1 MRFEHPGLGVPDEH
15 DEGEVGTACK
25 HKTCKKHM
33 GNVTQ
38 GYTMGCLITGLAQNK
53 QVYKCCMNIIIN
65 KAARAQTFKS
75 HFHSRIFTTKKRV
88 GAGFFL

>member
-25 HKTCKKHM
+25 HKTYRRHM

-65 KAARAQTFKS
+65 KTARAQTFKKS
-75 HFHSRIFTTKKRV
+75 FSQQDFYYKKRV

>member
-25 HKTCKKHM
+25 HKTYRRHM

-65 KAARAQTFKS
+65 KEEHKLLKV
-75 HFHSRIFTTKKRV
+75 IFT
-88 GAGFFL
+88 AGF

>member
-25 HKTCKKHM
+25 HKTYRRHM

-38 GYTMGCLITGLAQNK
+38 GYTMGCLVTGLAQNK
-53 QVYKCCMNIIIN
+53 QVYKCCMNN
-65 KAARAQTFKS
+65 N
-75 HFHSRIFTTKKRV
+75 
-88 GAGFFL
+88 